1 MGNDVKK
8 LAVRNLRLCT
18 KDCLCLFVCPT
29 GATDTENS
37 IIDTSKCIGCG
48 ACAEA
53 CPSGAI
59 SLVPCEYPAPQ
70 RKKNSVIAALG
81 TLSESKCYQEKLMT
95 QIAAETDKDGLRR
108 LLTAMA
114 KSERL
119 LASDLTRESGYMLPQ
134 SDSVRTLLQ
143 GWAYAPPVKDFPAD
157 AVLKLLEKL

>member
-1 MGNDVKK
+1 MKK
-8 LAVRNLRLCT
+8 FAVRNIRLCT

-53 CPSGAI
+53 CPGGAI
-59 SLVPCEYPAPQ
+59 SLVPYEYPEPQ
-70 RKKNSVIAALG
+70 RKKNSVVAALG
-81 TLSESKCYQEKLMT
+81 TLSESKSYQEKLMT
-95 QIAAETDKDGLRR
+95 QLAAETDKDGLKR

-119 LASDLTRESGYMLPQ
+119 LASDLIRESGYMLPQ
-134 SDSVRTLLQ
+134 SDNVRTLLQ
-143 GWAYAPPVKDFPAD
+143 GWAYAPPFPGFPAD